1 MTRARALLVEVQWF
15 ATPEDVDLSG
25 VLKDVGRNGGFR
37 SSSSVSL
44 RYYYYFFIFE
54 CFRFLFSASVT
65 MFIIREG
72 NRAWRLLLHPYGTTA
87 VLMFGSY
94 NNQCIRVTAV
104 A

>member
-1 MTRARALLVEVQWF
+1 MRDFVRVLGLLF
-15 ATPEDVDLSG
+15 NPAFG
-25 VLKDVGRNGGFR
+25 VL
-37 SSSSVSL
+37 
-44 RYYYYFFIFE
+44 FFFFFE
-54 CFRFLFSASVT
+54 CVRFPFSASIT

-72 NRAWRLLLHPYGTTA
+72 IRAWRLLLHPYGTTA